1 MSVCDVP
8 AGGRIAVVGGG
19 TIGAGWA
26 VVFAAAGYDTVV
38 LDPDP
43 AVAGRL
49 AAMWETG
56 LPVVHRV
63 GIVADAV
70 RPPVATTDPGPAL
83 SSAAFV
89 QEAAPERLALKRDL
103 LRTVET
109 HLPPD
114 VVIASSTSGLSAS
127 DIQAEMAHPGRLV
140 VGHPFNPPYLMPV
153 VEVGGGRLT
162 DRAAI
167 EAAAALYVS
176 LGKTV
181 LRLHKEAPGHII
193 NRLQAALWREAVHL
207 AVEGYASVGDIE
219 KAVTEGL
226 GPRWSVCGPTTIF
239 HLAGGEGGMAKFLK
253 DLGPEFERWWDDL
266 GNPRLD
272 ERAAAILTEGIA
284 EATGHRPVAEV
295 AARRDRLVAERIA
308 AWRTDDD

>member
-1 MSVCDVP
+1 MSVRDVP

-43 AVAGRL
+43 AVEDRL
-49 AAMWETG
+49 AAMWATG

-63 GIVADAV
+63 GIVADTV
-70 RPPVATTDPGPAL
+70 RPPVATTDPGRAL

-89 QEAAPERLALKRDL
+89 QEATPERLELKRDL
-103 LRTVET
+103 LRTIEA

-127 DIQAEMAHPGRLV
+127 DIQTEMTHPGRLV

-162 DRAAI
+162 GPSAI
-167 EAAAALYVS
+167 DTAAALYTG

-181 LRLHKEAPGHII
+181 LRLHKEVPGHII

-219 KAVTEGL
+219 RAVTEGL

-266 GNPRLD
+266 GDPRLD
-272 ERAAAILTEGIA
+272 QRAAAILTEGIA
-284 EATGHRPVAEV
+284 EATGNRPVAEV

-308 AWRTDDD
+308 AWRTDED